1 MITGNLV
8 IMFIIGTIIFCFY
21 MIGLLY
27 AIWWGHNSQKQ
38 DMLNDPEL
46 RNYYSRHGQPD
57 NIDYDGHGNWGR
69 FPYDPNERKSNGV
82 VLREKKKRRK
92 KKVKDGKTLW

>member
-57 NIDYDGHGNWGR
+57 NMDYDGHGNWGR
-69 FPYDPNERKSNGV
+69 FPDNPY
-82 VLREKKKRRK
+82 KKKK
-92 KKVKDGKTLW
+92 KKGSQSRMKNYFWYKEKVK

>member
-8 IMFIIGTIIFCFY
+8 IMFIVGFIIFTFY

-27 AIWWGHNSQKQ
+27 AIWWGHNSQKE

-46 RNYYSRHGQPD
+46 RNYYSRHGMPD
-57 NIDYDGHGNWGR
+57 QMDYDGHGNWGR
-69 FPYDPNERKSNGV
+69 FPDNPY
-82 VLREKKKRRK
+82 KKKK
-92 KKVKDGKTLW
+92 KKGSQSRMKNYFWYKEKVNNDN